1 MEAEAIR
8 KPPMSNDEM
17 VELIQ
22 VLQRDKQ
29 LILSG
34 IIIGMLATSGPDTVS
49 EDKVPAAV

>member
-22 VLQRDKQ
+22 VLHPDEK
-29 LILSG
+29 LILFG
-34 IIIGMLATSGPDTVS
+34 TIIGMRAMSGPDTVS